1 MITIYDKP
9 SHIYIYIYI
18 YIYIVVIC
26 IYIYIYTRMCIQ
38 SMITIIFGHCMTV
51 SAILRKD
58 SRRIVR
64 KSDRN
69 SGRAC
74 SMQNVAHCYFNIEIT
89 KTESLQDSV
98 DSFDIEMA
106 IRKILQIPSGG
117 WRWGRRAFVV
127 CLD

>member
-1 MITIYDKP
+1 
-9 SHIYIYIYI
+9 
-18 YIYIVVIC
+18 
-26 IYIYIYTRMCIQ
+26 
-38 SMITIIFGHCMTV
+38 MITIIFGHCMTV

-106 IRKILQIPSGG
+106 IRKILRAVRNRVLVPEPGQASTGAGSARMPSVLIVLIGSG
-117 WRWGRRAFVV
+117 LELQAVLIITILKISV
-127 CLD
+127 